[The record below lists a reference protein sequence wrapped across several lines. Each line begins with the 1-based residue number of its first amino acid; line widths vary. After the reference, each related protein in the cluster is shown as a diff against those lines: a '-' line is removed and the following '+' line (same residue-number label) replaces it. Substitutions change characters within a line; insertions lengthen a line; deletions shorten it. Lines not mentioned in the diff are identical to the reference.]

1 MNLEKL
7 AVQGRT
13 KIHKSMAASVSSHNL
28 IQMRKRAIKNCFED
42 FYSRDHR
49 LEHVASVHNIEFIDD
64 SKADNVN
71 STWFSLESMTTPVV
85 WIVAGNPSDDGYE
98 KLNELIINK
107 VKAIVCVNKG
117 GNNALR
123 KSLGAYVRMF
133 VEVKSME
140 NAVNYAFNIAS
151 KGDSVLYS
159 PASNVENAD
168 FRTLG
173 EDFKN
178 VVNKL

>member
-28 IQMRKRAIKNCFED
+28 IQMRKRALKSCFED

-49 LEHVASVHNIEFIDD
+49 LEHVASVHNIEFVDD

-71 STWFSLESMTTPVV
+71 STWFSLESMNNPLV
-85 WIVAGNPSDDGYE
+85 WIVAGNPNDEGYE
-98 KLNELIINK
+98 KLNELSINK

-117 GNNALR
+117 GENALR

-133 VEVKSME
+133 VEVKSIE
-140 NAVNYAFNIAS
+140 NAVSYAFNLAS
-151 KGDSVLYS
+151 KGDTVLYS
-159 PASNVENAD
+159 PASNVDNAD
-168 FRTLG
+168 FRLLG
-173 EDFKN
+173 EEYQK
-178 VVNKL
+178 VVNRL